1 MNYQNSD
8 LHIRKRTYQEY
19 CITQPNIFIGT
30 YYILQIIS
38 GYVEYFN
45 IDTNEITRYISED
58 TCVIDS
64 HSRFALKIKKGTILI
79 EISLSGYCKEIS
91 ITVLNKKY
99 SEWVSQSI
107 QPYRKDYFHD
117 PSAPLANSIRPAAS
131 AVIVNDKNQILLLHR
146 RDNNK
151 WAIPGG
157 TLEYNESIEQC
168 LIREIKEETNLDIE
182 IIKVFKIYSDPEAI
196 IAYLDGEIRREFNVV
211 YLAKVLSNEVIIDEE
226 SSQFSWID
234 IEQVHLMPL
243 SLSQKRRIL
252 DIQKLL
258 IED

>member
-8 LHIRKRTYQEY
+8 LHIEKKTYQEY
-19 CITQPNIFIGT
+19 CITRPNMFTGT

-38 GYVEYFN
+38 GYIECFN
-45 IDTNEITRYISED
+45 IDTNEIARYIRED
-58 TCVIDS
+58 VCVIDS
-64 HSRFALKIKKGTILI
+64 NSRFALKIKKGTILI
-79 EISLSGYCKEIS
+79 EISLLGYCKEIS
-91 ITVLNKKY
+91 IPVLGKRY
-99 SEWVSQSI
+99 SEWVSQGI

-117 PSAPLANSIRPAAS
+117 PLAPLANSIRPAAS

-146 RDNNK
+146 KDNQK

-168 LIREIKEETNLDIE
+168 LIREIKEETNLDID

-196 IAYLDGEIRREFNVV
+196 IAYLDGEIRREFNIV

-226 SSQFSWID
+226 SSQFLWID
-234 IEQVHLMPL
+234 IKQAHLMPL

-252 DIQKLL
+252 DIQQVL
-258 IED
+258 IET